1 MKLLTNTSTTALITA
16 GAVLS
21 AVMMLAAPVFAAE
34 GEAAGAKPAPATNA
48 ATPGGIYAQE
58 RARCLSGNSAQDQK
72 TCLKEAAAARDEARR
87 GTLKSASQDE
97 LANNALLRCQR
108 VAEEDRP
115 DCRAMVL
122 GQGTR
127 DGSVESGAILKRI
140 DRMVEENPTG
150 AGAATNPANKPATA
164 PALVPQPSP
173 SSTSTPERP
182 KVPPRP
188 LKPAS
193 EAGR

>member
-1 MKLLTNTSTTALITA
+1 MKLLTNTSTTALVTA

-21 AVMMLAAPVFAAE
+21 AVMMVAAPAFAASGGE
-34 GEAAGAKPAPATNA
+34 GRSASAT
-48 ATPGGIYAQE
+48 YDKE
-58 RARCLSGNSAQDQK
+58 RADCMNGRTGQDQK

-87 GTLKSASQDE
+87 GHLSTASKDE

-115 DCRAMVL
+115 DCRAMVM

-127 DGSVESGAILKRI
+127 DGSVQSGGILKRI

-150 AGAATNPANKPATA
+150 AGAAPNPSTMEAA
-164 PALVPQPSP
+164 PA
-173 SSTSTPERP
+173 TSTPERP
-182 KVPPRP
+182 KAPPRA
-188 LKPAS
+188 AS
-193 EAGR
+193 AASR